1 MTKICLL
8 CICISNAYIYQ
19 RQHMNK
25 LMLFTG
31 EMVDISFCRRLPG
44 CRVCINGGRL
54 MSSWWTTRCT
64 VSLLLTKNLKYNLS
78 KSLKLILLIRL
89 LYFIFYKSF
98 IHTYVPFLKFR
109 VLNLIKAFDVGLN
122 NPTLRYTHICQHL
135 AASDRRA
142 NMSDWYLEDKL
153 LSYIHGM
160 GWTELGKN

>member
-122 NPTLRYTHICQHL
+122 NPTLRYTHIWL
-135 AASDRRA
+135 V
-142 NMSDWYLEDKL
+142 E
-153 LSYIHGM
+153 
-160 GWTELGKN
+160 